1 MVPARGPRTL
11 GCVRRLERDVKN
23 PQPSQLGTLHAGA
36 VQATVTIAPPERSG
50 HLFCRLDLMSA
61 AARHGGASASGTE
74 TKNKVPPE
82 TFRF

>member
-36 VQATVTIAPPERSG
+36 LQSTATIAQPEKKRPS
-50 HLFCRLDLMSA
+50 S
-61 AARHGGASASGTE
+61 GGATGPLDAH
-74 TKNKVPPE
+74 
-82 TFRF
+82 